1 MRSSGQFGGKRSIP
15 PAVRPAERLTGIAVA
30 LDGEIEPLAA
40 LDRVVRRSTMA
51 AFEKT
56 IIPIAAALGVIRM
69 AYSTMFHGSYAMTFS
84 RSLLGIVIAAAVSAV
99 LPSVRAESAD
109 PRAITITVPN
119 ERVVR
124 YNLAAGGISPC
135 IGLSANVPVL
145 AMGVELTLNFRGVG
159 QVSLLSVPRKLCRMG

>member
-1 MRSSGQFGGKRSIP
+1 LPGFGRLALMRSSGQFGGKRSIP

-51 AFEKT
+51 LTPSRKLSYQSQRRSGSFASLT
-56 IIPIAAALGVIRM
+56 QP
-69 AYSTMFHGSYAMTFS
+69 MFHGSYAMTFS

-135 IGLSANVPVL
+135 IGLPATSLYQQWAL
-145 AMGVELTLNFRGVG
+145 
-159 QVSLLSVPRKLCRMG
+159 SLL

>member
-1 MRSSGQFGGKRSIP
+1 
-15 PAVRPAERLTGIAVA
+15 
-30 LDGEIEPLAA
+30 
-40 LDRVVRRSTMA
+40 
-51 AFEKT
+51 
-56 IIPIAAALGVIRM
+56 
-69 AYSTMFHGSYAMTFS
+69 MTFS

-135 IGLSANVPVL
+135 IGLPANVPVL
-145 AMGVELTLNFRGVG
+145 AMGVELTLNFGEWAKSLSSVSPG
-159 QVSLLSVPRKLCRMG
+159 SFVEWVDLESHAGAAITQGFSGLTGTHIVYLDFSHQVDIELCGPSSIQVHNSSTGGRSGRVSRI